1 MGIRNH
7 KKLYSRRIP
16 RLSGGA
22 EEMLHTRVEARK
34 GLGEGLVLFGLQQ
47 VSGDSGVVDRCPS
60 CFLQH
65 CALKPGPC

>member
-1 MGIRNH
+1 MMGIRNH

-34 GLGEGLVLFGLQQ
+34 GWGRGWSC
-47 VSGDSGVVDRCPS
+47 SGSSRSVETPGWWTGVPAVFCS
-60 CFLQH
+60 TVH
-65 CALKPGPC
+65 